1 MITATLDLLGSLHLT
16 LWQWLLAGLCGLLI
30 GAAKSG
36 LTGMGFLAFPILA
49 GIFGARVSTGVAL
62 PMLLLADFF
71 AVHHYNRH
79 ADWKHLLRLMP
90 WAMVGLF
97 TALVVGGWVSN
108 QSFGLL
114 FAVTILA
121 GIALLFLRDLQ
132 RRALAVPDQA
142 WFPATMGASAGFA
155 TMIGN
160 AAGPMMSLYLL
171 SMRLPKQVFIGTGA
185 WFYLAVNVIKMP
197 LQAFVWHTISPQTL
211 TFNLVTAPFIVLGIV
226 GGIATVRHI
235 PEKAYRLLVMAS
247 VTLAAVLLVVK
258 LIL

>member
-1 MITATLDLLGSLHLT
+1 MIDLLSSLHLT

-30 GAAKSG
+30 GASKTG

-71 AVHHYNRH
+71 AVGHYNRH

-97 TALVVGGWVSN
+97 IALAVGGRVSN
-108 QSFGLL
+108 QGFGLL
-114 FAVTILA
+114 FAATILA
-121 GIALLFLRDLQ
+121 GIALLFLRDL
-132 RRALAVPDQA
+132 RRKSLSVPHQA
-142 WFPATMGASAGFA
+142 WFPGIMGMSAGFA

-185 WFYLAVNVIKMP
+185 WFYLTVNVVKMP
-197 LQAFVWHTISPQTL
+197 LQAFVWHTISLQTL
-211 TFNLVTAPFIVLGIV
+211 AFNLVTAPFIVLGIV

-235 PEKAYRLLVMAS
+235 PEKAYRLLVMGS
-247 VTLAAVLLVVK
+247 VTLAALLLVIK

>member
-1 MITATLDLLGSLHLT
+1 MIDLLGSLHLT

-30 GAAKSG
+30 GASKTG

-71 AVHHYNRH
+71 AVGHYNRH

-97 TALVVGGWVSN
+97 IALAVGGRVSN

-114 FAVTILA
+114 FAATILA
-121 GIALLFLRDLQ
+121 GIALLFLRDL
-132 RRALAVPDQA
+132 RRKSLSVPHQA
-142 WFPATMGASAGFA
+142 WFPGIMGMSAGFA

-185 WFYLAVNVIKMP
+185 WFYLTVNVVKMP
-197 LQAFVWHTISPQTL
+197 LQAFVWHTISRQTL
-211 TFNLVTAPFIVLGIV
+211 AFNLVTAPFIVLGIV

-247 VTLAAVLLVVK
+247 VTLAALLLVIK